1 MSKRKESEVAW
12 VVGSRV
18 QVLWVLDEDTLTYFS
33 ASVTSQDEKSGEY
46 TILYDEVSDE
56 MKASEAK
63 VILIDQNSL
72 KVASEGCVMK
82 WRAEAPPVADQIDIE
97 NLQCP
102 NGHVMTRDLTSV
114 DMRTCECC
122 LSCYKSTNGQWECG
136 DAACDDWGAC
146 DACVV
151 TRMKVGHWPLAEE
164 VTEEADQVVTLSE
177 AIEEIGEAVAS
188 EVSEAA
194 DEIQK
199 MPFLKQSML
208 AQGYRQFL
216 DTMVKGVTDLVK
228 EKGEGYVIT
237 RADVARIAENLP
249 PLNSNLE

>member
-1 MSKRKESEVAW
+1 MSKRKQAEVTWAI
-12 VVGSRV
+12 GSRV

-33 ASVTSQDEKSGEY
+33 ATVISQDESSGEY
-46 TILYDEVSDE
+46 TILYDEVSDD

-63 VILIDQNSL
+63 VALVDNKSI
-72 KVASEGCVMK
+72 KVASDGCPMK
-82 WRAEAPPVADQIDIE
+82 WRWETPTVADQLEIK
-97 NLQCP
+97 NLRCP
-102 NGHVMTRDLTSV
+102 QGHQMSRDQTSV

-122 LSCYKSTNGQWECG
+122 LSCYKSTNGQWECT
-136 DAACDDWGAC
+136 DIDCADWGAC

-151 TRMKVGHWPLAEE
+151 AYKKVGHWPFAEELAEE
-164 VTEEADQVVTLSE
+164 QDQVVTLSD
-177 AIEEIGEAVAS
+177 AIEEIGEAITA

-194 DEIQK
+194 DEIKK

-237 RADVARIAENLP
+237 RADVAKIAENLP
-249 PLNSNLE
+249 PLNSNQE